1 MSSISWCQI
10 GKWTVALSTSN
21 AILSAASDSVL
32 KLFEE
37 WYNTCVLNFSASDFR
52 VDPTDSACVDTDS
65 SSLCDIFANMHHITA
80 KDAVEGIVNINQ
92 NA

>member
-1 MSSISWCQI
+1 MPDWEVDSC
-10 GKWTVALSTSN
+10 ASTSN
-21 AILSAASDSVL
+21 AILSAASDSAL

-65 SSLCDIFANMHHITA
+65 CLCATYLPMAHITA
-80 KDAVEGIVNINQ
+80 KDVSRVSSISTRT
-92 NA
+92 